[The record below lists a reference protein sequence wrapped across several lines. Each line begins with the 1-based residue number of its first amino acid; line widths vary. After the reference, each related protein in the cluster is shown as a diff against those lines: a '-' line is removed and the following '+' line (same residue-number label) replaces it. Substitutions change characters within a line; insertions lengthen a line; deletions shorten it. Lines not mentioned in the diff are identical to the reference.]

1 MRILIVGVGAVG
13 GYFGGRLTQAGRD
26 VTFLVRPSRAKQL
39 GRDGLRIISPH
50 GDAVLT
56 PKLVSAEEIDT
67 SYDLVFLS
75 VKAYALEAAMND
87 FAAAVGPETMILPV
101 LNGMR
106 HVDLLTK
113 RFGEYAVIGGVCQ
126 VASEIDDAGRIVQ
139 LADFQQLVY
148 GERNGDTTPRLQTLD
163 ATLQGARFD
172 ARLSTD
178 IMQEMWEKWVQ
189 LASLGAIT
197 CLMRGA
203 IGEIVAAPGGADL
216 SLKVLDESAAIATA
230 CGHKPS
236 EALLSRHAGA
246 LTAPGSQLTSS
257 MYRDLRK
264 GAPVEAD
271 HILGDFIE
279 RGTARGIAT
288 PLLKAAFIHLPV
300 LRRKT
305 HEWLFLSTGH
315 SGTDDHL
322 GPVLENVLD
331 G

>member
-1 MRILIVGVGAVG
+1 
-13 GYFGGRLTQAGRD
+13 
-26 VTFLVRPSRAKQL
+26 
-39 GRDGLRIISPH
+39 
-50 GDAVLT
+50 
-56 PKLVSAEEIDT
+56 
-67 SYDLVFLS
+67 

-87 FAAAVGPETMILPV
+87 FAAAVGQETMILPV

-113 RFGEYAVIGGVCQ
+113 RFGECAVIGGVCQ
-126 VASEIDDAGRIVQ
+126 VATEIDDEGRIVQ

-148 GERNGDTTPRLQTLD
+148 GERNGETTPRLQTLD
-163 ATLQGARFD
+163 TTLQGGEFD

-197 CLMRGA
+197 CLMRGT
-203 IGEIVAAPGGADL
+203 IGEIVAVPGGADL
-216 SLKVLDESAAIATA
+216 SLKVLDESAAVATA

-236 EALLSRHAGA
+236 EALLSRHADA
-246 LTAPGSQLTSS
+246 MTAPGSQLTSS

-279 RGTARGIAT
+279 RGTARGITA
-288 PLLKAAFIHLPV
+288 PLLKAAFVNLQVYQEELP
-300 LRRKT
+300 K
-305 HEWLFLSTGH
+305 H
-315 SGTDDHL
+315 
-322 GPVLENVLD
+322 
-331 G
+331 

>member
-1 MRILIVGVGAVG
+1 MRILIVGAGAVG
-13 GYFGGRLTQAGRD
+13 GYFGGRLAEAGSD

-39 GRDGLRIISPH
+39 AQDGLRIISPH

-56 PKLVSAEEIDT
+56 PKLVSAEEIGT
-67 SYDLVFLS
+67 PYDLVFLS

-87 FAAAVGPETMILPV
+87 FAAAVGQETMILPV

-126 VASEIDDAGRIVQ
+126 VATEIDDKGRIVQ

-148 GERNGDTTPRLQTLD
+148 GERNGETTPRLQTLD
-163 ATLQGARFD
+163 ATLQRGEFD

-189 LASLGAIT
+189 LVSLGAIT
-197 CLMRGA
+197 CLMRGT
-203 IGEIVAAPGGADL
+203 IGEIVAAPGGADM
-216 SLKVLDESAAIATA
+216 SLKVLDESAAVATA

-236 EALLSRHAGA
+236 EALLSRHADA
-246 LTAPGSQLTSS
+246 MTAPGSQLTSS

-279 RGTARGIAT
+279 RGTARGITA
-288 PLLKAAFIHLPV
+288 PLLKAAFVNLRVYQEELP
-300 LRRKT
+300 K
-305 HEWLFLSTGH
+305 H
-315 SGTDDHL
+315 
-322 GPVLENVLD
+322 
-331 G
+331 